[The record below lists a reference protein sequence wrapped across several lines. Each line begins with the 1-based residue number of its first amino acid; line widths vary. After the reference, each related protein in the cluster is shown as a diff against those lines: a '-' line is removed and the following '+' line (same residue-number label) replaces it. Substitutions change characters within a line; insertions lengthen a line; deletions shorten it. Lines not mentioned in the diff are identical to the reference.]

1 MNKQTRPLLNCRRY
15 LALIILAASSLF
27 FNSSCMN
34 MKKVVYFNNIGDTL
48 IQPSLAEIEPVIQKS
63 DILSILISSLNPEA
77 TMIFNS
83 PQSATTSTSNGTTF
97 QTSGYLVNQDG
108 NILFPVLGT
117 IKAAGLTI
125 KQLSDEIIKSL
136 IAKKLLV
143 DPIVSIRFLNYRVT
157 VLGEVARPTV
167 ISVSNEKISLLEAI
181 GMAGDLTIFAKRE
194 SVMII
199 REMENGKKLIKRIN
213 LNSTDIF
220 TSPYYYLKTN
230 DIVYAEPN
238 KNRIASSSYVTQVL
252 PIVLSA
258 LSLAVVVVTTLAN

>member
-1 MNKQTRPLLNCRRY
+1 M
-15 LALIILAASSLF
+15 
-27 FNSSCMN
+27 
-34 MKKVVYFNNIGDTL
+34 
-48 IQPSLAEIEPVIQKS
+48 
-63 DILSILISSLNPEA
+63 IS
-77 TMIFNS
+77 
-83 PQSATTSTSNGTTF
+83 
-97 QTSGYLVNQDG
+97 
-108 NILFPVLGT
+108 
-117 IKAAGLTI
+117 
-125 KQLSDEIIKSL
+125 
-136 IAKKLLV
+136 KKLLV

-181 GMAGDLTIFAKRE
+181 GLAGDLTIFAKRE

-213 LNSTDIF
+213 LNSTEIF

-238 KNRIASSSYVTQVL
+238 KNRVASSSYVTQVL

-258 LSLAVVVVTTLAN
+258 LSLVVVVVSTLVN